1 MLLQIDNHWKILLLM
16 GIGVFTQLENTEYT
30 EIMKQL
36 AEQQKLYMIIA
47 SSDYIYGTNYQLC
60 HGFLGKDL
68 ENMTQQKIIQ
78 AMGRIGRNK
87 IQQTYTIRFRDE
99 SVVRRL
105 FLPSTEDNIEAIN
118 MCRLFGY
125 TQESHMSSLSSVSS

>member
-1 MLLQIDNHWKILLLM
+1 
-16 GIGVFTQLENTEYT
+16 
-30 EIMKQL
+30 
-36 AEQQKLYMIIA
+36 
-47 SSDYIYGTNYQLC
+47 
-60 HGFLGKDL
+60 
-68 ENMTQQKIIQ
+68 MTQQKIIQ

-105 FLPSTEDNIEAIN
+105 FLPSTEDNIEAVN

-125 TQESHMSSLSSVSS
+125 TPESYISPVSSVSS